1 MTLVIAS
8 QSKRAFHLLLAI
20 EEKNIR
26 EVIFAEHLFE
36 VQHYFCAQLTGLYT
50 NIRVCVYECMYVHRL
65 YLIRGDDLLLYTKIY
80 FYSYLIKQM

>member
-50 NIRVCVYECMYVHRL
+50 NIRVCVY
-65 YLIRGDDLLLYTKIY
+65 
-80 FYSYLIKQM
+80 